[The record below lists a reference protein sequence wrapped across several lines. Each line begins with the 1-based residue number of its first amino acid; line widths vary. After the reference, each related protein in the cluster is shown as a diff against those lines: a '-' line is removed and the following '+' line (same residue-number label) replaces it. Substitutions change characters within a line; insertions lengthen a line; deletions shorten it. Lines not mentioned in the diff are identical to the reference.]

1 VKLDRSC
8 RQEAGKAI
16 LGRCCGGGGGDG
28 GVGLNRVLHGR
39 LISTYSRLIVGK
51 GIRGYAVS
59 KSLSRTMDG

>member
-1 VKLDRSC
+1 VVV
-8 RQEAGKAI
+8 E
-16 LGRCCGGGGGDG
+16 

-39 LISTYSRLIVGK
+39 LISTFTRLIVGK